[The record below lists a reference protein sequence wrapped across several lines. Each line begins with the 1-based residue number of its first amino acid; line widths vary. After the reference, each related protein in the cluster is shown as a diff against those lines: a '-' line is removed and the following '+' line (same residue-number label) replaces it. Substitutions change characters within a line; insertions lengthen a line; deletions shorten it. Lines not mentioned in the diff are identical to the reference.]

1 MRQQSREYIV
11 ILFIVGVL
19 ALNYPVLEL
28 FNRPSMPFGVPL
40 LYLYLY
46 LAWLV
51 LIILLIVVVERSQVG
66 RAGTARRTVGEC
78 FPAGSCAPPKGAK
91 PATPIRR
98 SRPEC

>member
-28 FNRPSMPFGVPL
+28 FNRPWMPFGIPV

-51 LIILLIVVVERSQVG
+51 LIILLIAVVERSQVAEPEPPAAPLENASRSEVAHPERRET
-66 RAGTARRTVGEC
+66 RAAE
-78 FPAGSCAPPKGAK
+78 PPES
-91 PATPIRR
+91 P
-98 SRPEC
+98 

>member
-28 FNRPSMPFGVPL
+28 FNRPWMPFGIPV

-46 LAWLV
+46 LMWLV
-51 LIILLIVVVERSQVG
+51 LIILLIVVVERLQVAESEPPAAPLENTSRSEVAHPERRET
-66 RAGTARRTVGEC
+66 RAAE
-78 FPAGSCAPPKGAK
+78 PPES
-91 PATPIRR
+91 P
-98 SRPEC
+98 